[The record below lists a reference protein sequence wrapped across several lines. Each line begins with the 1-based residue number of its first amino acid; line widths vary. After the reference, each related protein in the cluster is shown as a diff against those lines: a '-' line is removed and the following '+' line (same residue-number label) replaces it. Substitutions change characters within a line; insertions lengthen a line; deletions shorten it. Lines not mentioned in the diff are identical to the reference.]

1 MIVRRTY
8 PPLTLDAMRDLQ
20 VGRYTI
26 PGEDLRESFETSGGP
41 GGQHANR
48 SATAVRLRFDIA
60 GSSLPDEVR
69 SKLRDRIGEYAEVLA
84 ADSRSQF
91 RNRALARQRMR
102 EKIEKALV
110 NPSKRRRT
118 RPTRASQ
125 IRRVEGK
132 RAKGRTKR
140 LRQPPDQEG

>member
-1 MIVRRTY
+1 MM
-8 PPLTLDAMRDLQ
+8 DDLE
-20 VGRYTI
+20 VGRHII
-26 PGEDLRESFETSGGP
+26 PAEELNETFETSGGP

-60 GSSLPDEVR
+60 GSSLPDEIR
-69 SKLRDRIGEYAEVLA
+69 SKLRSRLGEYVEVFA

-110 NPSKRRRT
+110 DPPKRRRT

-125 IRRVEGK
+125 RRRVEGK
-132 RAKGRTKR
+132 RTKGRTKR
-140 LRQPPDQEG
+140 LRQPPDLEG

>member
-1 MIVRRTY
+1 
-8 PPLTLDAMRDLQ
+8 
-20 VGRYTI
+20 
-26 PGEDLRESFETSGGP
+26 
-41 GGQHANR
+41 
-48 SATAVRLRFDIA
+48 VRLRFDIA

-69 SKLRDRIGEYAEVLA
+69 SKLRDRIGEYAEVMA

-110 NPSKRRRT
+110 DPPKRRRT

-125 IRRVEGK
+125 RRRVEGK
-132 RAKGRTKR
+132 RAKARTKR
-140 LRQPPDQEG
+140 LRKPPDLEG